1 MIHFVIIRVQDRPAV
16 VIERSFRNE
25 APVLNLAIVVASSN
39 LLQELNIEI
48 FLCNFLNL

>member
-25 APVLNLAIVVASSN
+25 ALVLNLAIVVEKAN
-39 LLQELNIEI
+39 LLQELHKEI
-48 FLCNFLNL
+48 FLCKFLNL